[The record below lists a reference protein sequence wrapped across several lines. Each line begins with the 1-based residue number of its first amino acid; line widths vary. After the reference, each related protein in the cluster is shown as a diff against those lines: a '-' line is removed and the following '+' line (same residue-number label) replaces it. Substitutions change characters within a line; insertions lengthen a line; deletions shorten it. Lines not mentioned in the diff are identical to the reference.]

1 MRGPG
6 VEGAGG
12 GGERRMVYG
21 LPSTLVKMEVA
32 EEGW

>member
-1 MRGPG
+1 MRGPA
-6 VEGAGG
+6 VEGSGG
-12 GGERRMVYG
+12 GGERQVYG